1 MTHARCTFPLL
12 AALIIAAG
20 SAGAQP
26 TAPSPVQT
34 SAQLPTE
41 SAAQPPAQTPARFAD
56 VVRDN
61 FALWDLDSDGLL
73 SLDEIDYWASR
84 ADLTGRQAAAM
95 ATIKA
100 VARSPR
106 WTLPPLTIDY
116 LVEGIEPTQ
125 ADADDGGDGGDAAFD
140 GSAGPAAGR
149 PPFES
154 RYRRASDRIRTT
166 PRALF
171 AREEP
176 SLASLRQGPL
186 GSCFLIAPVG
196 AFVSRDPALTYR
208 LFVQH
213 DDGTT
218 SLRIRGGEQS
228 TLIRIDPISDA
239 DIALSS
245 TSGRDGAWMPAIEKA
260 WGSHIITR
268 RPEDQRPL
276 TPTDAIARGGSSGPI
291 IEALTGHRAMRIP
304 FRVSSRP
311 ARPSASD
318 LSPQEALFQR
328 VHEAFTSAV
337 AQRRLAVVSTPAEVA
352 TPGVPRRH
360 AYALIA
366 YNTDT
371 QTATLWNPHSNTF
384 SPKGEPGLENG
395 YLTRRG
401 RFDVPLADML
411 AIFGSAWIE
420 TDEPLRPPPQAR
432 PIVDANA
439 MSPGT
444 LKARTARAAE
454 QKN

>member
-1 MTHARCTFPLL
+1 MTHARRTFPLFAAFLL
-12 AALIIAAG
+12 AAGHA
-20 SAGAQP
+20 
-26 TAPSPVQT
+26 
-34 SAQLPTE
+34 
-41 SAAQPPAQTPARFAD
+41 AAQQSLPRFTE
-56 VVRDN
+56 VVREH
-61 FALWDLDSDGLL
+61 FTLWDLDGDGTL
-73 SLDEIDYWASR
+73 SLDEIDSWASR
-84 ADLTGRQAAAM
+84 ADLAGHQAAAM

-100 VARSPR
+100 VARSTR
-106 WTLPPLTIDY
+106 WTLPPLTHEY
-116 LVEGIEPTQ
+116 LVDGIEPTQ
-125 ADADDGGDGGDAAFD
+125 ADADDSDAAFD
-140 GSAGPAAGR
+140 GSAGPASGR

-154 RYRRASDRIRTT
+154 RFRRATDRIRTT

-196 AFVSRDPALTYR
+196 AFVARDPALTYR
-208 LFVQH
+208 LFIQH
-213 DDGTT
+213 QDGAA
-218 SLRIRGGEQS
+218 SMRIRSADQS
-228 TLIRIDPISDA
+228 LLVRIDPITDA

-260 WGSHIITR
+260 WGSHVALR

-304 FRVSSRP
+304 FRLSSRP
-311 ARPSASD
+311 ATPSASA

-328 VHEAFTSAV
+328 VHKAFADAAADS
-337 AQRRLAVVSTPAEVA
+337 RLVVVSTPAEVA

-366 YNTDT
+366 YDADT
-371 QTATLWNPHSNTF
+371 HTATLWNPHSNTF
-384 SPKGEPGLENG
+384 TPKGEPGLEHG
-395 YLTRRG
+395 YHTRRG

-420 TDEPLRPPPQAR
+420 THEPIGPATQPR
-432 PIVDANA
+432 PIVDASA